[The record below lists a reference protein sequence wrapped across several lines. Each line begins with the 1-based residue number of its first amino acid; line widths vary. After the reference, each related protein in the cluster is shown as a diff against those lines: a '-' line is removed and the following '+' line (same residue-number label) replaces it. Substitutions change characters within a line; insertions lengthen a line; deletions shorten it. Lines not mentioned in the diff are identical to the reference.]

1 MTDRKKF
8 IMLILFSIFFP
19 LVIGSVCVLVNGN
32 KISKAKPSGKT
43 ILVDNKNY
51 SFEMDMENFI
61 SYVLMAQMDESE
73 PEELLKA
80 KFVIIRT
87 YILYKMKDKAQIAAS
102 DLGMEY
108 RNYGE
113 LKNSRFQDFC
123 RENIKSPKGMAAYF
137 TGIGSYKIYNEKN
150 KKIKRIVDKTKGKI
164 IKKQGETILP
174 LFHNISNGKT
184 RLGEEILG
192 KEYSYLKSV
201 ICQND
206 IKEKEYL
213 CTRYLT
219 VNEFKKKLSAN
230 GIVVFKDGKEILKN
244 IKDKKE
250 IINLITVEKDK
261 EGYAL
266 KIRIGDTVVLADDFS
281 KALGLNS
288 TDMSIEEYEK
298 GIRITT
304 KGNGHGF
311 GMSISYAR
319 YLAGHGKPW
328 QEILSTFY
336 DGKIVEY

>member
-19 LVIGSVCVLVNGN
+19 LVIGSVCVFVNGN

-61 SYVLMAQMDESE
+61 SYVLMAQMDENE

-80 KFVIIRT
+80 KSVIIRT
-87 YILYKMKDKAQIAAS
+87 YILYKRKDKNRISAS

-137 TGIGSYKIYNEKN
+137 TGMGSYKIYNEKN
-150 KKIKRIVDKTKGKI
+150 KKIKRIVEKTKGKI

-184 RLGEEILG
+184 RSGEEILG
-192 KEYSYLKSV
+192 KEYSYLKIV
-201 ICQND
+201 TCQND
-206 IKEKEYL
+206 IKENEYL
-213 CTRYLT
+213 CTRYFT
-219 VNEFKKKLSAN
+219 VNEFKEKLSAN

-266 KIRIGDTVVLADDFS
+266 KIRIGDTVILADDFS

-288 TDMSIEEYEK
+288 TDMSIDEYEK

-311 GMSISYAR
+311 GMSISYGR
-319 YLAGHGKPW
+319 YLANQGKSW
-328 QEILSTFY
+328 QEIINVFY

>member
-32 KISKAKPSGKT
+32 KISKAKPSGKI

-80 KFVIIRT
+80 KSVIIRT

-244 IKDKKE
+244 IKEKKE

-266 KIRIGDTVVLADDFS
+266 KIRMGDTVVLADDFS

>member
-80 KFVIIRT
+80 KSVIIRT
-87 YILYKMKDKAQIAAS
+87 YILYKMKDKTQIAAS

-244 IKDKKE
+244 IKEKKE

-266 KIRIGDTVVLADDFS
+266 KIRMGDTVVLADDFS

>member
-32 KISKAKPSGKT
+32 KISKAKPSGKI

-61 SYVLMAQMDESE
+61 SYALMAQMDESE

-80 KFVIIRT
+80 KSVIIRT

>member
-80 KFVIIRT
+80 KSVIIRT

-184 RLGEEILG
+184 RLGEEIIG

-244 IKDKKE
+244 IKEKKE

-266 KIRIGDTVVLADDFS
+266 KIRMGDTVVLADDFS

>member
-32 KISKAKPSGKT
+32 KISKAKPSGKI

-80 KFVIIRT
+80 KSVIIRT

-244 IKDKKE
+244 IKEKKE

-266 KIRIGDTVVLADDFS
+266 KIRMGDTVVLADDFS

-319 YLAGHGKPW
+319 NLAGHGKPW

>member
-80 KFVIIRT
+80 KSVIIRT

>member
-32 KISKAKPSGKT
+32 KISKAKLSGKI

-80 KFVIIRT
+80 KSVIIRT

-219 VNEFKKKLSAN
+219 VNEFKEKLSAN

>member
-32 KISKAKPSGKT
+32 KISKTKPSGKT

-80 KFVIIRT
+80 KSVIIR
-87 YILYKMKDKAQIAAS
+87 
-102 DLGMEY
+102 
-108 RNYGE
+108 NYVE

-206 IKEKEYL
+206 IKEKEYI

-219 VNEFKKKLSAN
+219 VNEFKEKLSAN

-266 KIRIGDTVVLADDFS
+266 KIRMGDTVVLADDFS

>member
-32 KISKAKPSGKT
+32 KISKAKPSGKI

-80 KFVIIRT
+80 KSVIIRT

-244 IKDKKE
+244 IKEKKE

-266 KIRIGDTVVLADDFS
+266 KIRMGDTVVLADDFS
-281 KALGLNS
+281 KALGC
-288 TDMSIEEYEK
+288 
-298 GIRITT
+298 
-304 KGNGHGF
+304 
-311 GMSISYAR
+311 
-319 YLAGHGKPW
+319 LAASVFPDKTNPV
-328 QEILSTFY
+328 IF
-336 DGKIVEY
+336 

>member
-1 MTDRKKF
+1 
-8 IMLILFSIFFP
+8 
-19 LVIGSVCVLVNGN
+19 
-32 KISKAKPSGKT
+32 
-43 ILVDNKNY
+43 
-51 SFEMDMENFI
+51 MDMENFI

-80 KFVIIRT
+80 KSVIIRT

-102 DLGMEY
+102 ALGMEY
-108 RNYGE
+108 RNYVE

-184 RLGEEILG
+184 RLGE
-192 KEYSYLKSV
+192 
-201 ICQND
+201 
-206 IKEKEYL
+206 
-213 CTRYLT
+213 
-219 VNEFKKKLSAN
+219 AN

-311 GMSISYAR
+311 GMSISYA
-319 YLAGHGKPW
+319 
-328 QEILSTFY
+328 
-336 DGKIVEY
+336 

>member
-19 LVIGSVCVLVNGN
+19 LVIGSACVLVNGN

-80 KFVIIRT
+80 KSVIIRT

-244 IKDKKE
+244 IKEKKE

-266 KIRIGDTVVLADDFS
+266 KIRMGDTVVLADDFS

>member
-51 SFEMDMENFI
+51 SFEMDMEDFI
-61 SYVLMAQMDESE
+61 SYALMAQMDENE

-80 KFVIIRT
+80 KSVIIRT

>member
-32 KISKAKPSGKT
+32 KISKAKPSGKI

-80 KFVIIRT
+80 KSVIIRT

-244 IKDKKE
+244 IKEKKE

-266 KIRIGDTVVLADDFS
+266 KIRMGDTVVLADDFS
-281 KALGLNS
+281 KALDLNS

>member
-32 KISKAKPSGKT
+32 KISKAKPSGKI

-80 KFVIIRT
+80 KSVIIRT

-244 IKDKKE
+244 IKEKKE

-266 KIRIGDTVVLADDFS
+266 KIRMGDTVVLADDFS

-311 GMSISYAR
+311 GMSIS
-319 YLAGHGKPW
+319 
-328 QEILSTFY
+328 
-336 DGKIVEY
+336 

>member
-32 KISKAKPSGKT
+32 KISKAKPSGKI

-80 KFVIIRT
+80 KSVIIRT

-164 IKKQGETILP
+164 IKKHGETILP

-244 IKDKKE
+244 IKEKKE

-266 KIRIGDTVVLADDFS
+266 KIRMGDTVVLADDFS

>member
-1 MTDRKKF
+1 M
-8 IMLILFSIFFP
+8 
-19 LVIGSVCVLVNGN
+19 
-32 KISKAKPSGKT
+32 
-43 ILVDNKNY
+43 
-51 SFEMDMENFI
+51 
-61 SYVLMAQMDESE
+61 
-73 PEELLKA
+73 
-80 KFVIIRT
+80 
-87 YILYKMKDKAQIAAS
+87 
-102 DLGMEY
+102 
-108 RNYGE
+108 
-113 LKNSRFQDFC
+113 
-123 RENIKSPKGMAAYF
+123 
-137 TGIGSYKIYNEKN
+137 
-150 KKIKRIVDKTKGKI
+150 
-164 IKKQGETILP
+164 P

-192 KEYSYLKSV
+192 KKYSYLKSV

-219 VNEFKKKLSAN
+219 VNEFKEKLEAN
-230 GIVVFKDGKEILKN
+230 VVFKDGKEILKN

-311 GMSISYAR
+311 GMSIR

>member
-32 KISKAKPSGKT
+32 KISKAKPSGKI

-80 KFVIIRT
+80 KSVIIRT

-123 RENIKSPKGMAAYF
+123 RENIKSPKGMDAYF

-244 IKDKKE
+244 IKEKKE

-266 KIRIGDTVVLADDFS
+266 KIRMGDTVVLADDFS